1 MSGYQSSVLTCHDD
15 TFDDVCPVCVF
26 LSGDRSQSV
35 LMEVIARL
43 DRRLFDVEQM
53 RDRLSKFVIK
63 EIIESKK

>member
-1 MSGYQSSVLTCHDD
+1 
-15 TFDDVCPVCVF
+15 
-26 LSGDRSQSV
+26 
-35 LMEVIARL
+35 MEVIARL

>member
-1 MSGYQSSVLTCHDD
+1 MSVYQSSVLTCHDD
-15 TFDDVCPVCVF
+15 TLDGACPVCAF
-26 LSGDRSQSV
+26 LSGDRSQIV

-63 EIIESKK
+63 KIIEGKK